1 MKITGEIELTNDI
14 KGKIND
20 AVQKEIASN
29 VKRFNIRE
37 RMLTEAGTRIRKQVD
52 KMRSEGA
59 FNEMFKKIST
69 DAILEKINTSSLEAS
84 ILCDINMDKLRDKIC
99 DRVIEK
105 VSDSLVTMIIDDDFK
120 KNIKSKILNSLT
132 K

>member
-1 MKITGEIELTNDI
+1 MKITGELELTNDI

-37 RMLTEAGTRIRKQVD
+37 RMLTEVDTRIRKQVD

-99 DRVIEK
+99 NRVIEK
-105 VSDSLVTMIIDDDFK
+105 VSDSLVAMIIDDDFK